1 MPASTAKTHE
11 ILHLQT
17 GRGLPAFLPMLA
29 VSEWGH
35 NAFLRVLA
43 NEGPLPKC
51 NPPSIVGIRDQIAY
65 ASFRRTLPNHAVA
78 VLVLLVLVVEAD
90 EEEEVEIVVVV
101 VVVLLLL
108 LLLLPW

>member
-1 MPASTAKTHE
+1 
-11 ILHLQT
+11 
-17 GRGLPAFLPMLA
+17 MLA

-65 ASFRRTLPNHAVA
+65 ASFRRTPPNHAVA
-78 VLVLLVLVVEAD
+78 VLVLLVLVAEAD
-90 EEEEVEIVVVV
+90 EEEVEIVVVV
-101 VVVLLLL
+101 VGVVVVVVVVIVV
-108 LLLLPW
+108 